1 MATLYE
7 TAIAIPKEKRKE
19 MAQVGLISPSI
30 ERYIVIYELWLELR
44 RGGMRKMDAYTTI
57 SERCYTSEDNV
68 RKIIKKMGADA
79 R

>member
-1 MATLYE
+1 MVTLYE

-30 ERYIVIYELWLELR
+30 ERYIVIYELWLEFR
-44 RGGMRKMDAYTTI
+44 RSGMRKMDAYTTI

>member
-7 TAIAIPKEKRKE
+7 MAISIPKEKRRE
-19 MAQVGLISPSI
+19 MAQVGLISPNI
-30 ERYIVIYELWLELR
+30 ERYIVIYELWLSLR
-44 RGGMRKMDAYTTI
+44 QQGVRRMDAYTSI

-68 RKIIKKMGADA
+68 RKIIQKMGAEA